1 MLSRVLPLGGR
12 TVLVTRVNGRQYGHM
27 GLEIAMSLARAREL
41 SSDVCFVRP
50 KEVVAEA
57 LFEVD
62 TDAVRIRRDLVTGAA
77 ARVSWWWD
85 DRRAATAAT
94 RRLWAQASRRELM
107 HHLESKFDAAR
118 QGKNKE
124 LQFMIKTRIG
134 GLKRGIGAH
143 TVVAEDMP
151 LYYQR
156 RTLRSRVPVHL
167 TARAAAQVRAA
178 AARAGVDLD
187 APMVTL
193 HVREAGW
200 KSGREMHESKPDAR
214 NDSVRNARIE
224 TYFDAMQYLVD
235 RGFAVVR
242 IGDPSMTPVR
252 RRGVVDLATAA
263 NRSQLLEVDCLMRS
277 AFFISAEAGPVG
289 VSYLTNTPLLTVNAT
304 DPVSSYPIRDDGM
317 YILKRIIDRQT
328 GRPLT
333 ISELFSES
341 YLRDLRNI
349 TRYSYIDNTSDE
361 ITQAVAEML
370 AWVRG
375 DRTESEEQVRFRDM
389 AAERGESLRAALT
402 YVRKWGSDRGF
413 IGDGRFCRFFV
424 AGAE

>member
-1 MLSRVLPLGGR
+1 
-12 TVLVTRVNGRQYGHM
+12 
-27 GLEIAMSLARAREL
+27 
-41 SSDVCFVRP
+41 
-50 KEVVAEA
+50 
-57 LFEVD
+57 
-62 TDAVRIRRDLVTGAA
+62 
-77 ARVSWWWD
+77 
-85 DRRAATAAT
+85 
-94 RRLWAQASRRELM
+94 
-107 HHLESKFDAAR
+107 
-118 QGKNKE
+118 
-124 LQFMIKTRIG
+124 
-134 GLKRGIGAH
+134 
-143 TVVAEDMP
+143 
-151 LYYQR
+151 
-156 RTLRSRVPVHL
+156 
-167 TARAAAQVRAA
+167 
-178 AARAGVDLD
+178 
-187 APMVTL
+187 
-193 HVREAGW
+193 
-200 KSGREMHESKPDAR
+200 
-214 NDSVRNARIE
+214 
-224 TYFDAMQYLVD
+224 
-235 RGFAVVR
+235 
-242 IGDPSMTPVR
+242 
-252 RRGVVDLATAA
+252 
-263 NRSQLLEVDCLMRS
+263 VDCLMRS